1 MKRKNTTSVQSTS
14 NAAIVKNGKIYGVFY
29 SYTDYVI
36 NGLNNSKSNY
46 TKKQNQIDKFAK
58 VGRATNEDISS
69 YYNSRIATGSLT
81 GNKDW
86 IIWTDIFTEIIKD
99 KSLTLDEA
107 NQIML
112 ITDKIL
118 KRELIN
124 ESLRAKDKYPSRGFK
139 NEIYVYQNRA
149 EFKQE
154 LEDILFKCVRAAY
167 TYVTHKTLKGWKPLD
182 THSWRPNQ
190 EEKMY
195 QPCYD
200 ALIDNDVITA
210 AIHQGSG
217 KTPLSLK
224 LSEDVCKNILKSE
237 WKVLGFAN
245 TQSNVIQQAYAFTQF
260 VEKQTGKKHF
270 KTYIIGAFK
279 EDQFPIIDGCMEI
292 VSKSDTSKLESVY
305 RDCIN
310 NPETCGIFITFDS
323 SDGALDKALNMK
335 VDFKK
340 FFTIKDEVQD
350 LCAESDQVKL
360 ETLPYCAIV
369 NPKYRNLFGKVIN
382 LTGTPVDR
390 VNSKDKNGNQCS
402 INEAVFNDD
411 VEKFGIRAVTIGE
424 IEARKYGF
432 ICDTECLIAS
442 MPATEEWLKSI
453 KERRP
458 IVMEDFDINNIPI
471 EIQAELIAGLRA
483 VEVALEAGKTHIL
496 MLVGLLKCIESPNGT
511 GLIDV
516 MQKLAELNPLYKDV
530 TLIGAKASRLQ
541 SDVSKF
547 NKANKSIMVATRCIA
562 TGQDTYMCDTLI
574 PCYEPKSGKQRAQSG
589 GRKDRKPYMGK
600 ISWFILPV
608 IQGYDKDSLW
618 YPYIEEMSNGQN
630 LKILS
635 TADLIAL
642 NNQSPVGGVTK
653 HPAGGISIGANVGL
667 IQTKAPKGP
676 KNHNPIYF
684 DKHKV
689 LFDAIA
695 IKKFT
700 DDDGNSRFSEI
711 IRNFNLKTIESVN
724 SLEELINI
732 NEPFYNKL
740 YRDYDTFELDNMFQ
754 SYSDYTSLPTTLYK
768 LQLFASKQS
777 KKNISPIVVNQRLEF
792 IIKKMKLKGKTD
804 SQIKKEFAK
813 NRKLLLNI

>member
-1 MKRKNTTSVQSTS
+1 MKKKNATLTS
-14 NAAIVKNGKIYGVFY
+14 NAAIIKNGKLYGVFY
-29 SYTDYVI
+29 LYGDYVI

-58 VGRATNEDISS
+58 GGRGTNEDINS
-69 YYNSRIATGSLT
+69 YYKSRVQTGSLS

-86 IIWTDIFTEIIKD
+86 MVWKDIFSEIIKD

-112 ITDKIL
+112 ITDRIL

-124 ESLRAKDKYPSRGFK
+124 EGLRAKDKDSRRGFGT
-139 NEIYVYQNRA
+139 EIYIYQNR
-149 EFKQE
+149 EQFKQE
-154 LEDILFKCVRAAY
+154 FEDILYKCVRAAY
-167 TYVTHKTLKGWKPLD
+167 TYVTHKHLKGWKPLD
-182 THSWRPNQ
+182 TFKWRPNQ
-190 EEKMY
+190 KEKMY

-210 AIHQGSG
+210 SIHQGSG
-217 KTPLSLK
+217 KTNLALK
-224 LSEDVCKNILKSE
+224 LGWDICKNILKSE
-237 WKVLGFAN
+237 YKVLGFGNTRAN
-245 TQSNVIQQAYAFTQF
+245 TIQQAYAFTQF

-270 KTYIIGAFK
+270 KTYLIGSFSDD
-279 EDQFPIIDGCMEI
+279 ELPIIDGCMEI
-292 VSKSDTSKLESVY
+292 ISKSDIPKLNSVY

-310 NPETCGIFITFDS
+310 NPESCGIFITFDS
-323 SDGALDKALNMK
+323 AYGALDQALKTK
-335 VDFKK
+335 VNFKK

-369 NPKYRNLFGKVIN
+369 NPKYRSLFGKTIN

-390 VNSKDKNGNQCS
+390 ANSKDKNGNQCL
-402 INEAVFNDD
+402 IKEAVFNDD

-458 IVMEDFDINNIPI
+458 IVLEDFDINNIPI

-483 VEVALEAGKTHIL
+483 VELALESGKTHIL
-496 MLVGLLKCIESPNGT
+496 MLVGLLKCIESTNGT

-516 MQKLAELNPLYKDV
+516 LQKLADSNPLYKDV

-541 SDVSKF
+541 SDVNKF
-547 NKANKSIMVATRCIA
+547 NKAKKSIMVATRCIA

-589 GRKDRKPYMGK
+589 GRKDRKPYSGK

-653 HPAGGISIGANVGL
+653 HPTGGISIGANVGL

-689 LFDAIA
+689 LFGAIA

-700 DDDGNSRFSEI
+700 DDDGNSLFSEI
-711 IRNFNLKTIESVN
+711 IRNFQMKELEKVN
-724 SLEELINI
+724 SLESLIKDK
-732 NEPFYNKL
+732 PKY
-740 YRDYDTFELDNMFQ
+740 YDWLCRTKDDIELDGLFKM
-754 SYSDYTSLPTTLYK
+754 YKDYFSLPNTIK
-768 LQLFASKQS
+768 NW
-777 KKNISPIVVNQRLEF
+777 KKKALSFKTPSAEF
-792 IIKKMKLKGKTD
+792 EKVLSQKLKYII
-804 SQIKKEFAK
+804 QIKNYTPEQTK
-813 NRKLLLNI
+813 KLLYG